1 MPKCK
6 ENSFVSANVKKLAD
20 IGPGWTNKKD
30 KGEIMI
36 TRKQSE

>member
-20 IGPGWTNKKD
+20 IGPGVGRIKKI
-30 KGEIMI
+30 KE
-36 TRKQSE
+36 K